1 MISDKVTKGADRAPH
16 RSLFYA
22 AGFTDDE
29 LNLMM
34 IYNPGS
40 REGLIAELTQMQSQ
54 LTGRDKELRRWTK
67 SVLSKLSAMSDEAF
81 SSLELL
87 P

>member
-1 MISDKVTKGADRAPH
+1 MQKRNDQE
-16 RSLFYA
+16 LF
-22 AGFTDDE
+22 FTDDY

-40 REGLIAELTQMQSQ
+40 REGLIAELTKMQSQ
-54 LTGRDKELRRWTK
+54 LTVRDKKLRRWTK
-67 SVLSKLSAMSDEAF
+67 SVLSKLSAMTDEAF
-81 SSLELL
+81 SSLELF

>member
-1 MISDKVTKGADRAPH
+1 MQKMNDQE
-16 RSLFYA
+16 LF
-22 AGFTDDE
+22 FTDDE
-29 LNLMM
+29 MNLMM

-40 REGLIAELTQMQSQ
+40 REGLIAELTKMQFQ
-54 LTGRDKELRRWTK
+54 LTGRDKELRSWTK
-67 SVLSKLSAMSDEAF
+67 SVLSKLSSMTDEAF

>member
-1 MISDKVTKGADRAPH
+1 MLRMNDQE
-16 RSLFYA
+16 LF
-22 AGFTDDE
+22 FTDDE

-40 REGLIAELTQMQSQ
+40 REGLIAELTKMQAQ
-54 LTGRDKELRRWTK
+54 LTRKDKELRRWTK
-67 SVLSKLSAMSDEAF
+67 SVLSKLSAMTDEAF

>member
-1 MISDKVTKGADRAPH
+1 MQKMNDQE
-16 RSLFYA
+16 LF
-22 AGFTDDE
+22 FTDDE

-40 REGLIAELTQMQSQ
+40 REGLIAELTKMQFQ
-54 LTGRDKELRRWTK
+54 LTGRDKELRSRTK
-67 SVLSKLSAMSDEAF
+67 SVLSKLSSMTDEAF

>member
-1 MISDKVTKGADRAPH
+1 MQKMNDQE
-16 RSLFYA
+16 LF
-22 AGFTDDE
+22 FTDDE
-29 LNLMM
+29 MNLMV

-40 REGLIAELTQMQSQ
+40 REGLIAELTKMQFQ
-54 LTGRDKELRRWTK
+54 LTGRDKELRSWTK
-67 SVLSKLSAMSDEAF
+67 SVLSKLSSMTDEAF

>member
-1 MISDKVTKGADRAPH
+1 
-16 RSLFYA
+16 
-22 AGFTDDE
+22 
-29 LNLMM
+29 MM

-40 REGLIAELTQMQSQ
+40 REGLIAELTQMQFQ
-54 LTGRDKELRRWTK
+54 LTGRDKELRRWTT

-81 SSLELL
+81 SSMELL

>member
-1 MISDKVTKGADRAPH
+1 MQKMNDQE
-16 RSLFYA
+16 LF
-22 AGFTDDE
+22 FTDDE

-34 IYNPGS
+34 IYNTGS
-40 REGLIAELTQMQSQ
+40 REGLIAELMKMQAQ
-54 LTGRDKELRRWTK
+54 LTVRDKELRRWTK

-81 SSLELL
+81 SYLELF

>member
-1 MISDKVTKGADRAPH
+1 MQRMNNQEI
-16 RSLFYA
+16 F
-22 AGFTDDE
+22 FTDDE

-40 REGLIAELTQMQSQ
+40 RVGLIEELAQMQSQ
-54 LTGRDKELRRWTK
+54 LTGRDKELRRWTT
-67 SVLSKLSAMSDEAF
+67 SVLSKLSAMSDEEF

>member
-1 MISDKVTKGADRAPH
+1 MQKMNDQE
-16 RSLFYA
+16 LF
-22 AGFTDDE
+22 FTDDE

-40 REGLIAELTQMQSQ
+40 REGLIAELTKMQAQ
-54 LTGRDKELRRWTK
+54 LTRKDKELRRWTK
-67 SVLSKLSAMSDEAF
+67 SVLSKLSAMTDEAF

>member
-1 MISDKVTKGADRAPH
+1 MQKMNDQE
-16 RSLFYA
+16 LF
-22 AGFTDDE
+22 FTDDE
-29 LNLMM
+29 LNLIM

-40 REGLIAELTQMQSQ
+40 REGLIAELTKMQFQ
-54 LTGRDKELRRWTK
+54 LTGRDKELRSWTK
-67 SVLSKLSAMSDEAF
+67 SVLSKLSSMTDEAF

>member
-1 MISDKVTKGADRAPH
+1 MQKMNDQE
-16 RSLFYA
+16 LF
-22 AGFTDDE
+22 FTDDE

-40 REGLIAELTQMQSQ
+40 REGLIAELTKMQFQ
-54 LTGRDKELRRWTK
+54 LTRRDKELRSWTK
-67 SVLSKLSAMSDEAF
+67 SVLSKLSSMTDEAF

>member
-1 MISDKVTKGADRAPH
+1 MQKMNNQG
-16 RSLFYA
+16 LF
-22 AGFTDDE
+22 FTDDE

-34 IYNPGS
+34 IYNPGT
-40 REGLIAELTQMQSQ
+40 RAGLIAELTQMQAQ

-67 SVLSKLSAMSDEAF
+67 SVLSKLSAMTDEAF
-81 SSLELL
+81 SSLELF

>member
-1 MISDKVTKGADRAPH
+1 MQRMNDQE
-16 RSLFYA
+16 LF
-22 AGFTDDE
+22 FTDDE

-40 REGLIAELTQMQSQ
+40 RVGLIAELTKMQSQ
-54 LTGRDKELRRWTK
+54 LTRKDKELRRWTK
-67 SVLSKLSAMSDEAF
+67 SVLSKLSAMSDEAI
-81 SSLELL
+81 SSLELF

>member
-1 MISDKVTKGADRAPH
+1 MLRMNDQE
-16 RSLFYA
+16 LF
-22 AGFTDDE
+22 FTDDE

-40 REGLIAELTQMQSQ
+40 RVGLIEELAQMQSQ

-67 SVLSKLSAMSDEAF
+67 SVLSKLSSMTDEAF
-81 SSLELL
+81 FALELL

>member
-1 MISDKVTKGADRAPH
+1 MLRMNDQE
-16 RSLFYA
+16 LF
-22 AGFTDDE
+22 FTDDE

-40 REGLIAELTQMQSQ
+40 RDGLIAELTKMQSQ
-54 LTGRDKELRRWTK
+54 LTSRDKELRRWTK
-67 SVLSKLSAMSDEAF
+67 SVLSKLSSMSDEAF

>member
-1 MISDKVTKGADRAPH
+1 MQKMNDQE
-16 RSLFYA
+16 LF
-22 AGFTDDE
+22 FTDDE

-40 REGLIAELTQMQSQ
+40 REGLIAELTKMQFQ
-54 LTGRDKELRRWTK
+54 LTGRDKELRSWTK
-67 SVLSKLSAMSDEAF
+67 SVLSKLSSMTDEAF

>member
-1 MISDKVTKGADRAPH
+1 MQKMNDQE
-16 RSLFYA
+16 LF
-22 AGFTDDE
+22 FTDDE

-34 IYNPGS
+34 IYNPGT
-40 REGLIAELTQMQSQ
+40 REGLIAELTKMQSQ
-54 LTGRDKELRRWTK
+54 LTVRDKELCRWTK

>member
-1 MISDKVTKGADRAPH
+1 MLRMNDQE
-16 RSLFYA
+16 LF
-22 AGFTDDE
+22 FTDDE
-29 LNLMM
+29 LNLIM

-40 REGLIAELTQMQSQ
+40 RVGLIEELAQMQSQ
-54 LTGRDKELRRWTK
+54 LTGRDKELRRWTT

>member
-1 MISDKVTKGADRAPH
+1 MLRMNDQE
-16 RSLFYA
+16 LF
-22 AGFTDDE
+22 FTDDE

-40 REGLIAELTQMQSQ
+40 RVGLIEELAQMQSQ

-67 SVLSKLSAMSDEAF
+67 SVLAKLSAMSDESF

>member
-1 MISDKVTKGADRAPH
+1 MQKRNDQE
-16 RSLFYA
+16 LF
-22 AGFTDDE
+22 FTDDE

-40 REGLIAELTQMQSQ
+40 REGLIAELTKMQSQ
-54 LTGRDKELRRWTK
+54 LTVRDKELRRWTK

-81 SSLELL
+81 SSLELF

>member
-1 MISDKVTKGADRAPH
+1 MQKMNNQG
-16 RSLFYA
+16 LF
-22 AGFTDDE
+22 FTDDE

-54 LTGRDKELRRWTK
+54 LTGRDEELRRWTK

>member
-1 MISDKVTKGADRAPH
+1 MQKTNDQE
-16 RSLFYA
+16 LF
-22 AGFTDDE
+22 FTDDE

>member
-1 MISDKVTKGADRAPH
+1 MQRMNDKE
-16 RSLFYA
+16 LF
-22 AGFTDDE
+22 FTDDE

-40 REGLIAELTQMQSQ
+40 RERLIAELTQMQSQ

-67 SVLSKLSAMSDEAF
+67 SALSKLSAMSDEDF

>member
-1 MISDKVTKGADRAPH
+1 MQKRNDQE
-16 RSLFYA
+16 LF
-22 AGFTDDE
+22 FTDDE

-40 REGLIAELTQMQSQ
+40 REGLIAELMRMQSQ

-67 SVLSKLSAMSDEAF
+67 SVLAKLSTMSDEVF

>member
-1 MISDKVTKGADRAPH
+1 MQKRNDQE
-16 RSLFYA
+16 LF
-22 AGFTDDE
+22 FTDDE

-40 REGLIAELTQMQSQ
+40 REGLIAELTKMQSQ
-54 LTGRDKELRRWTK
+54 LTVRDKELCRWTK

-81 SSLELL
+81 SSMELL

>member
-1 MISDKVTKGADRAPH
+1 MLRMNDQE
-16 RSLFYA
+16 LF
-22 AGFTDDE
+22 FTDDE

-40 REGLIAELTQMQSQ
+40 RVGLIEVLAQMQSQ
-54 LTGRDKELRRWTK
+54 LTGRDKELRRWTT

>member
-1 MISDKVTKGADRAPH
+1 MQKRNDQE
-16 RSLFYA
+16 LF
-22 AGFTDDE
+22 FTDDE

-40 REGLIAELTQMQSQ
+40 RVGLIEELAQMQSQ

-67 SVLSKLSAMSDEAF
+67 SVLSKLSYMTDEAF
-81 SSLELL
+81 SYLELL

>member
-1 MISDKVTKGADRAPH
+1 MQKMNNQG
-16 RSLFYA
+16 LF
-22 AGFTDDE
+22 FTDDE

-67 SVLSKLSAMSDEAF
+67 SVLSSF
-81 SSLELL
+81 SSTALRICGKNR
-87 P
+87 

>member
-1 MISDKVTKGADRAPH
+1 MQKMNDQE
-16 RSLFYA
+16 LF
-22 AGFTDDE
+22 FTDDE

-40 REGLIAELTQMQSQ
+40 REGLIAELTKMQCQ
-54 LTGRDKELRRWTK
+54 LTYKDKKLKAWTK

>member
-1 MISDKVTKGADRAPH
+1 MQKMNDQE
-16 RSLFYA
+16 LF
-22 AGFTDDE
+22 FTDDE

-34 IYNPGS
+34 IYSPGS
-40 REGLIAELTQMQSQ
+40 REGLIAELTKMQSQ
-54 LTGRDKELRRWTK
+54 LTGRDKELRRWTT

>member
-1 MISDKVTKGADRAPH
+1 MQKMKDQE
-16 RSLFYA
+16 LF
-22 AGFTDDE
+22 FTDDE

-34 IYNPGS
+34 SYNPGS

-54 LTGRDKELRRWTK
+54 LTGRDKKLRRWTK

>member
-1 MISDKVTKGADRAPH
+1 MQKRNDQE
-16 RSLFYA
+16 FF
-22 AGFTDDE
+22 FTDDD

-40 REGLIAELTQMQSQ
+40 REGLIAELTKMQSQ
-54 LTGRDKELRRWTK
+54 LTVRDKKLRRWTK
-67 SVLSKLSAMSDEAF
+67 SVLSKLSAMTDEAF
-81 SSLELL
+81 SSLELF

>member
-1 MISDKVTKGADRAPH
+1 MQKMNDQE
-16 RSLFYA
+16 LF
-22 AGFTDDE
+22 FTDDE

-40 REGLIAELTQMQSQ
+40 REGLIEELTKMQSQ

-67 SVLSKLSAMSDEAF
+67 SVLAKLSAMSDESF

>member
-1 MISDKVTKGADRAPH
+1 MLRMNDQE
-16 RSLFYA
+16 LF
-22 AGFTDDE
+22 FTDDE

-34 IYNPGS
+34 IYNPDS
-40 REGLIAELTQMQSQ
+40 RVGLIEELAQMQSQ
-54 LTGRDKELRRWTK
+54 LTGRDKELRRWTT

>member
-1 MISDKVTKGADRAPH
+1 MRKQHEKE
-16 RSLFYA
+16 
-22 AGFTDDE
+22 AGNRIFSDDE
-29 LNLMM
+29 MMLVM

-40 REGLIAELTQMQSQ
+40 REGLITELTQMQSQ
-54 LTGRDKELRRWTK
+54 LSRRDKSLQRWTK
-67 SVLSKLSAMSDEAF
+67 SLLSKLSSMTDEEF

>member
-1 MISDKVTKGADRAPH
+1 MQKMNDQE
-16 RSLFYA
+16 LF
-22 AGFTDDE
+22 FTDDE

-40 REGLIAELTQMQSQ
+40 RAGLIAELTKMQSQ
-54 LTGRDKELRRWTK
+54 LTGRDKELRRWTT

-81 SSLELL
+81 FSLELL